1 MPWTSPLGAQLGPGL
16 REATRGRGPA
26 RPGESDSRTSFPV
39 SHPWPDPVPSA
50 GPGTALAVTSAS
62 PGSEEAGVGG
72 DCCRQ
77 PETPTGPLFSPPASA
92 PGQFFEL
99 DVYHSDGTPLT
110 SDQIFVQ
117 LEKIWNSSLQTNKEP
132 VGILTSN
139 HRNSWAKAY
148 NTLIK
153 GAPGVRGHIPTS
165 VHTRPWTGFSF
176 SLNPRDSE
184 QVSLAHFTDEET
196 EAQWG

>member
-1 MPWTSPLGAQLGPGL
+1 MGHDCGGQRSSPAP
-16 REATRGRGPA
+16 P
-26 RPGESDSRTSFPV
+26 P
-39 SHPWPDPVPSA
+39 HPP
-50 GPGTALAVTSAS
+50 
-62 PGSEEAGVGG
+62 
-72 DCCRQ
+72 
-77 PETPTGPLFSPPASA
+77 A

-110 SDQIFVQ
+110 ADQLFVQ

-153 GAPGVRGHIPTS
+153 GARGGGGARPTS
-165 VHTRPWTGFSF
+165 QALPSPGPGSRF
-176 SLNPRDSE
+176 SLSPLSSE
-184 QVSLAHFTDEET
+184 QVFSAQLRKQLGQMCSPYVVRSKWDESLSPWLRSPPLPS
-196 EAQWG
+196 QSP

>member
-1 MPWTSPLGAQLGPGL
+1 M
-16 REATRGRGPA
+16 
-26 RPGESDSRTSFPV
+26 
-39 SHPWPDPVPSA
+39 
-50 GPGTALAVTSAS
+50 TAL
-62 PGSEEAGVGG
+62 GV
-72 DCCRQ
+72 R
-77 PETPTGPLFSPPASA
+77 PLPAPFSPPAC

-117 LEKIWNSSLQTNKEP
+117 LEKIWNSSLQANKEP

-153 GAPGVRGHIPTS
+153 GVGDGGIALLLTPNPLTSHCHGSWARTDSTSSAVPLGWGAHTSPCVATFLTKSSTHWVVLAPFHR
-165 VHTRPWTGFSF
+165 
-176 SLNPRDSE
+176 
-184 QVSLAHFTDEET
+184 
-196 EAQWG
+196 